1 MPVLVLLL
9 IAAATG
15 LLSSAVAWRYPR
27 SAPGAAVAEP
37 VAEAVGVAAAH
48 DSRLRSFINRRRDP
62 VAATGL
68 ALTIALGAVIV
79 GGVVIGVLA
88 FLVRSNQS
96 ALAIDTG
103 PARWGFQHATPFT
116 NSCLDVITRLGDGPI
131 VIPLAI
137 ILGVAETYRL
147 RSRYV
152 IPFLIAVMAG
162 NQIITIAVKGLADR
176 ARPTLNPIAQ
186 TLGPSFPSGHSST
199 AASFYAAAALLIG
212 CRRREAARTVLAG
225 LAVGIAVA
233 VACTRVLLDVH
244 WVSDVVA
251 GLSLGWAWF
260 AVCAI
265 AFGGRLIRFGAT
277 AERAAD
283 TAETAKPGAA
293 PVEV

>member
-9 IAAATG
+9 IAVATG
-15 LLSSAVAWRYPR
+15 LVSAAVAWRYPR
-27 SAPGAAVAEP
+27 SAPGAAAAEP
-37 VAEAVGVAAAH
+37 VAEAVAEAAAH
-48 DSRLRSFINRRRDP
+48 DSRLRSFIKRRRDP

-68 ALTIALGAVIV
+68 ALTLALGAVIG

-88 FLVRSNQS
+88 FLVRSNRS

-103 PARWGFQHATPFT
+103 PARWGFENATSFT
-116 NSCLDVITRLGDGPI
+116 TSCLEQITRLGDGPV

-147 RSRYV
+147 RSRFV
-152 IPFLIAVMAG
+152 IPFIVAVMAG
-162 NQIITIAVKGLADR
+162 NQLITIAVKDLAER

-212 CRRREAARTVLAG
+212 CRRNELVRTVLAG

-251 GLSLGWAWF
+251 GLALGWAWF

-283 TAETAKPGAA
+283 AAESAKPGAA
-293 PVEV
+293 PIQV